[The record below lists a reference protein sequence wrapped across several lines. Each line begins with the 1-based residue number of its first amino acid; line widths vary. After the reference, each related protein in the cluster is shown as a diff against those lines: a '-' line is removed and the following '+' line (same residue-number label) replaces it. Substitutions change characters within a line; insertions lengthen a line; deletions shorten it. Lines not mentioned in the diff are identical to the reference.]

1 LNYNTRR
8 QRTGKGNAVRTGAWE
23 GLQAMDG
30 GVRDL
35 DLSVVVPCYN
45 EEDNLRELVGRT
57 VRALEVEGVDGFEIL
72 LVDDGS
78 TDSTAAVIERLAGEF
93 PQVVPVRHEENR
105 GIVAGWRSGFE
116 RSQGRVVLTTD
127 ADLQYAPEDIPMLYL
142 ECIDGSWDLVQGW
155 RKKYREKSQ
164 LRKLLSNGF
173 SAILKLLFFLPI
185 HDVKSGFIA
194 YRREVLEDILDYR
207 FHYFSF
213 QSLPTVAGHFK
224 GYRMKQVPITFHQ
237 RFAGESSIDRPIIFS
252 IRTALD
258 LPKAL
263 VEYRFLK
270 PRRKKRSGT
279 DSGNPAGGAPGRA
292 MNDH

>member
-1 LNYNTRR
+1 
-8 QRTGKGNAVRTGAWE
+8 
-23 GLQAMDG
+23 MDG

-57 VRALEVEGVDGFEIL
+57 VRAVEAEGIGGFEIL

-78 TDSTAAVIERLAGEF
+78 TDATGTVIGELAAEY
-93 PQVVPVRHEENR
+93 PQVVPVSHPQNR
-105 GIVAGWRSGFE
+105 GIVSGWRSGFKMS
-116 RSQGRVVLTTD
+116 RGSVVLTTD
-127 ADLQYAPEDIPMLYL
+127 ADLQYAPEDIPLLYR
-142 ECIDGSWDLVQGW
+142 ECDASPWDLVQGW
-155 RKKYREKSQ
+155 RKNYREKSL
-164 LRKLLSNGF
+164 LRKLLSTGF
-173 SAILKLLFFLPI
+173 SGLLRLLFFLPL

-213 QSLPTVAGHFK
+213 QSLPIVAARFK
-224 GYRMKQVPITFHQ
+224 GYRIKQVPITFHQ
-237 RFAGESSIDRPIIFS
+237 RFAGASSIERPIIFS
-252 IRTALD
+252 IRSALD

-270 PRRKKRSGT
+270 PRHKRRPGA
-279 DSGNPAGGAPGRA
+279 DSGKHAGGNPGRA
-292 MNDH
+292 INDR

>member
-1 LNYNTRR
+1 
-8 QRTGKGNAVRTGAWE
+8 
-23 GLQAMDG
+23 MDG
-30 GVRDL
+30 RARNL

-57 VRALEVEGVDGFEIL
+57 VHALAAEGVSRFEIL

-78 TDSTAAVIERLAGEF
+78 TDATGTVINELADEYS
-93 PQVVPVRHEENR
+93 QVVSVIHPENR

-116 RSQGRVVLTTD
+116 MSRGGVVLTTD
-127 ADLQYAPEDIPMLYL
+127 ADLQYAPEDIPLLYR
-142 ECIDGSWDLVQGW
+142 ECVSGSWDLVQGW
-155 RKKYREKSQ
+155 RKNYREKSL
-164 LRKLLSNGF
+164 LRKLLSTGF
-173 SAILKLLFFLPI
+173 SGILRLLFFLPLR
-185 HDVKSGFIA
+185 DVKSGFIA

-213 QSLPTVAGHFK
+213 QSLPTVAAHFK

-237 RFAGESSIDRPIIFS
+237 RFAGASSIESPILFS

-270 PRRKKRSGT
+270 QRRKKRSRPDT
-279 DSGNPAGGAPGRA
+279 DSSSGGSPGRA
-292 MNDH
+292 INNQ